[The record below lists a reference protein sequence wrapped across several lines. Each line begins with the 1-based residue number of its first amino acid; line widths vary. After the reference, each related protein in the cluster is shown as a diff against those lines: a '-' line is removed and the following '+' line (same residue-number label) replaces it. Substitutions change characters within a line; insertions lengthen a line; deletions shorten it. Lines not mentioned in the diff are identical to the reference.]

1 MLTHIYAIAL
11 GKVGNFK
18 REAMWSSCF
27 LRLWRDSRIKSVDVA
42 PPLARGAGH
51 HSSLAKFEP
60 KQEVA

>member
-1 MLTHIYAIAL
+1 
-11 GKVGNFK
+11 
-18 REAMWSSCF
+18 MWSSCF